1 MYESPTFTNHYIPNL
16 VFNNFLKYYIYK
28 STTHIFVLQN
38 YNTKCRSQ
46 CRSCRLPVPIEATR
60 HTAATMSLC
69 VQRPHID
76 SQLDKRRL
84 PVHIDSQLDKR
95 RLPVHIDSQLDKRR
109 LPAHIDSQLDK
120 RRLPVHI
127 DSQLD
132 KRRLPV
138 PIEAIR
144 HTACINYECKL
155 CSYRK

>member
-1 MYESPTFTNHYIPNL
+1 MDIFRVSLFGGTKCMNLQHLRTIIPNL

-28 STTHIFVLQN
+28 STTHIFALKN

-60 HTAATMSLC
+60 HTSATMSLC

-84 PVHIDSQLDKR
+84 PV
-95 RLPVHIDSQLDKRR
+95 
-109 LPAHIDSQLDK
+109 
-120 RRLPVHI
+120 
-127 DSQLD
+127 
-132 KRRLPV
+132 
-138 PIEAIR
+138 PIEATR